1 MLGGRDVVLYL
12 VDYEQQRLQ
21 PTPDRLDHGEAVPEA
36 DVEGTMA
43 GRCFTTQTLLESQR
57 DDGLQIW
64 APVSERSAR
73 LGVLA
78 LTVPQIDAAG
88 RELCEELGLLA
99 AQLILSASAYCDR
112 FHLQRRRRDL
122 SLAAEM
128 QWSLL
133 PPLTF
138 AFDGTTVAGLLEPAY
153 EVGGDC
159 FDYAM
164 NARTLEVAI
173 FDAMGHGL
181 PSSVT
186 AGLAVGAYRHIRRTQ
201 VDLPSMVTAM
211 DAAVEGVV
219 GDGFA
224 TALLARL
231 DVHTGQL
238 SWVSAGHPA
247 PIVVRDGSVLTDL
260 EQHAVLPLGLG
271 LHQDVELHPSELS
284 LQPGD
289 LVLLY
294 TDGVVEARSGE
305 DEEFG
310 IDRLAD
316 LCVRAAASGLMASEI
331 LRRLVQACLDF
342 QSGPLR
348 DDATLLLIEWTHPA
362 RPVGAQ
368 RLP

>member
-1 MLGGRDVVLYL
+1 
-12 VDYEQQRLQ
+12 
-21 PTPDRLDHGEAVPEA
+21 
-36 DVEGTMA
+36 
-43 GRCFTTQTLLESQR
+43 
-57 DDGLQIW
+57 
-64 APVSERSAR
+64 
-73 LGVLA
+73 
-78 LTVPQIDAAG
+78 
-88 RELCEELGLLA
+88 
-99 AQLILSASAYCDR
+99 
-112 FHLQRRRRDL
+112 
-122 SLAAEM
+122 
-128 QWSLL
+128 
-133 PPLTF
+133 
-138 AFDGTTVAGLLEPAY
+138 
-153 EVGGDC
+153 
-159 FDYAM
+159 
-164 NARTLEVAI
+164 
-173 FDAMGHGL
+173 
-181 PSSVT
+181 
-186 AGLAVGAYRHIRRTQ
+186 
-201 VDLPSMVTAM
+201 MVTAM

-260 EQHAVLPLGLG
+260 EQNAVLPLGLG
-271 LHQDVELHPSELS
+271 LHQDVEPQLSELS

-294 TDGVVEARSGE
+294 TDGVVEARSDE

-310 IDRLAD
+310 IDRLSD
-316 LCVRAAASGLMASEI
+316 LCVRASASGLMASEI
-331 LRRLVQACLDF
+331 LRRLVQACLEF